1 MGGCEG
7 GRTGKSVDD
16 RHWNDVTR
24 QCIEGGKVEVG
35 NRHTRMILVRSDAKA
50 AGSWIVRIGAWM

>member
-50 AGSWIVRIGAWM
+50 AGSWE